1 MFRLHSW
8 MMVSN
13 IKLNLHSTGHFLVV
27 GIGASA
33 GGLEALQAFFSHM
46 PMTKAMAFVVVQ
58 HFDPTHKAM
67 LAELL
72 QRVTKMRVIEIT
84 EHTKITPDCI
94 FIIPPNKDLS
104 MHNNIFVLTEPTVLH
119 GFRLPIDFFFQSLAK
134 SLNDRAV
141 GVILSGMGEDGTNG
155 LRKIKENAG
164 LVLAQQVDDAKFD
177 AMPRSAINSG
187 VVDIVD
193 TAAHLPKHIID
204 YLKYKTL
211 AAHIDA
217 NDVHKFHSHYSLDQ
231 ILILLRE
238 RTNND
243 FSLYKKSTIY
253 RRIERRMGLKQ
264 IDGLAKYLSYLRDNP
279 QELDLLFKELLIG
292 VTSFFRDLD
301 VWHLFKT
308 SIFPSLIREKPRG
321 YVFRVWVA
329 ACSTG
334 EEAYSF
340 AILFQEVLEQLN
352 FQGQYCLQ
360 IFATDIDEDS
370 IQYARAG
377 HYPVNIKADVS
388 SERLNR
394 YFTVENNGFKVHKN
408 IREMVI
414 FATQN
419 IIMDPPFTKLD
430 VLSCRNLLIYLETEL
445 QKKLIPLFHYSLNQG
460 GILLLGNAETI
471 GGYNDLFNSLDKK
484 SHIYLRSDNCASL
497 NNFNFPQRI
506 FPIISSVEIEPLKD
520 DKMPQTVVNLKAI
533 ADQFLL
539 QSYTPAAVL
548 TNKEGDILYING
560 RTGKYLEPASGK
572 ANWNIFAMAKEG
584 LRHEIDAVMKRAQID
599 SNPIHCNGIVID
611 SNGYSQMINLTVQAL
626 NSPDALRDTL
636 IFVFNDVD
644 KLTKTSRRKPGEDK
658 KILINEL
665 EDVREQLQTMRQN
678 MLNSQDALKAANEE
692 LQSTNEELQSTNEE
706 LTTSKEEMQSLNEEL
721 QTVNAELQSKLDD
734 LSWVNN
740 DMSNLLN
747 STEIATIF
755 LDNSLKVRR
764 FTTPINQLF
773 KLIMSDIGRSL
784 SDIVNQLNYDD
795 LEKDSIEVLRTLI
808 FIEKQVSAK
817 DDRWYKVR
825 IMPYRTQDNVIDG
838 VVITFT
844 DISDLKKMEVQ
855 LNQFKGSS

>member
-1 MFRLHSW
+1 M
-8 MMVSN
+8 
-13 IKLNLHSTGHFLVV
+13 
-27 GIGASA
+27 
-33 GGLEALQAFFSHM
+33 
-46 PMTKAMAFVVVQ
+46 
-58 HFDPTHKAM
+58 
-67 LAELL
+67 
-72 QRVTKMRVIEIT
+72 
-84 EHTKITPDCI
+84 
-94 FIIPPNKDLS
+94 
-104 MHNNIFVLTEPTVLH
+104 
-119 GFRLPIDFFFQSLAK
+119 
-134 SLNDRAV
+134 
-141 GVILSGMGEDGTNG
+141 
-155 LRKIKENAG
+155 
-164 LVLAQQVDDAKFD
+164 
-177 AMPRSAINSG
+177 
-187 VVDIVD
+187 
-193 TAAHLPKHIID
+193 
-204 YLKYKTL
+204 
-211 AAHIDA
+211 
-217 NDVHKFHSHYSLDQ
+217 
-231 ILILLRE
+231 
-238 RTNND
+238 
-243 FSLYKKSTIY
+243 
-253 RRIERRMGLKQ
+253 
-264 IDGLAKYLSYLRDNP
+264 
-279 QELDLLFKELLIG
+279 
-292 VTSFFRDLD
+292 
-301 VWHLFKT
+301 
-308 SIFPSLIREKPRG
+308 
-321 YVFRVWVA
+321 
-329 ACSTG
+329 
-334 EEAYSF
+334 
-340 AILFQEVLEQLN
+340 
-352 FQGQYCLQ
+352 
-360 IFATDIDEDS
+360 
-370 IQYARAG
+370 
-377 HYPVNIKADVS
+377 
-388 SERLNR
+388 
-394 YFTVENNGFKVHKN
+394 
-408 IREMVI
+408 
-414 FATQN
+414 
-419 IIMDPPFTKLD
+419 
-430 VLSCRNLLIYLETEL
+430 
-445 QKKLIPLFHYSLNQG
+445 
-460 GILLLGNAETI
+460 
-471 GGYNDLFNSLDKK
+471 
-484 SHIYLRSDNCASL
+484 

-636 IFVFNDVD
+636 IFVFNEVD

-665 EDVREQLQTMRQN
+665 EHLREQLQTMRQN

-817 DDRWYKVR
+817 DGRWYKVR

-844 DISDLKKMEVQ
+844 DISDLKKW
-855 LNQFKGSS
+855 KYS